1 MFSVLR
7 KLKPAAPKVWL
18 LTLAGSMWLGVGL
31 MLDGFAIRWLRL
43 ADFSTVGLFSL
54 VGLLLASAIYRFG
67 FSRLADKN
75 IRRIRSL
82 AGEKVCL
89 FAFQAWSSYPL
100 VAVMIS
106 LGIYLRVYSPIPKP
120 VLASG
125 YLGIGTALFSA
136 SLHYFAHLFHSWQG
150 YLKA

>member
-136 SLHYFAHLFHSWQG
+136 SLHYFAHLFHSWQA